1 MITLN
6 IKTKLI
12 SLTAHEQGLAAA
24 AQSRSA
30 MEPEFRAAVQRRS
43 TERETS
49 LSLAE
54 ATLGQMIVKYS
65 EQVVFQPLREIRH
78 WFTYASG
85 AFLEPGYP
93 PLFYNDSN
101 AARSANKSA
110 VAAVGE
116 GIAGFLAQRLYRCR
130 KLARPNHDY
139 PDIVMEGQVQNQT
152 TTFLIESKA
161 TLQEN
166 ALNIEATVE
175 KELPR
180 LASLTASLKNLD
192 VRPIRGM
199 LIGTAIISETE
210 YYCYIVEMELI

>member
-12 SLTAHEQGLAAA
+12 SLTEHEQGLAAA

-30 MEPEFRAAVQRRS
+30 MEPEFRAAIQRRS
-43 TERETS
+43 TESETS

-101 AARSANKSA
+101 AARCANKSA

-166 ALNIEATVE
+166 ASSIEATVE

-180 LASLTASLKNLD
+180 LASLTASLKKLD

-199 LIGTAIISETE
+199 LIGTAIISEAE